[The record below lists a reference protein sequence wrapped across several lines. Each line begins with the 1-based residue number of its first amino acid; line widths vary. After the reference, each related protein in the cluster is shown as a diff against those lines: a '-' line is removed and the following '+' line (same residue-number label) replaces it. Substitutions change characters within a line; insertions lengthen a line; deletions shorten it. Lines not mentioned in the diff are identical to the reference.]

1 MNAIPMGMDP
11 SGNVATAATSLVG
24 TFNNYFTGTAS
35 TTPTLTDA
43 TSALVTELKKATASN
58 PTASDAI
65 NVVDNALTGSH
76 APSGTTVYAIVEADS
91 TKVNN
96 GETSD
101 MLYHLGMDAWVQVV
115 TDDDLAGLA
124 AKLLND

>member
-1 MNAIPMGMDP
+1 M
-11 SGNVATAATSLVG
+11 
-24 TFNNYFTGTAS
+24 
-35 TTPTLTDA
+35 
-43 TSALVTELKKATASN
+43 
-58 PTASDAI
+58 
-65 NVVDNALTGSH
+65 TGSH

-91 TKVNN
+91 MKVNN

-124 AKLLND
+124 AKLLKLVKATC